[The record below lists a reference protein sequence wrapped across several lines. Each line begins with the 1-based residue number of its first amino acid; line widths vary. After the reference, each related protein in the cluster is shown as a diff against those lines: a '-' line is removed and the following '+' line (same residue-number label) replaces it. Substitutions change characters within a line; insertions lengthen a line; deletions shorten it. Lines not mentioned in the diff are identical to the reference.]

1 MKKPGRGRVFMGAP
15 RGAPARPDDQAAGVL
30 AGLAVVCGGLTAVFV
45 SVWKLASATSA
56 ACLVA
61 FCTLSIALVAAAMAD
76 FTRAAADS
84 VPAGAFLTA
93 LSTALLNLDWTE
105 ATCASVILLTSA
117 LVVAAMSY
125 RWRP

>member
-1 MKKPGRGRVFMGAP
+1 MAGFSLRRRERRRRVLK
-15 RGAPARPDDQAAGVL
+15 DQAAVFL
-30 AGLAVVCGGLTAVFV
+30 EALVAVAVALTAVLD

-61 FCTLSIALVAAAMAD
+61 FWTLSIALVAAAMAD

-84 VPAGAFLTA
+84 VPAGAFFTA
-93 LSTALLNLDWTE
+93 LSTAPANFAWAD
-105 ATCASVILLTSA
+105 ATWASATLVTSA
-117 LVVAAMSY
+117 LVEAAMSY

>member
-1 MKKPGRGRVFMGAP
+1 M
-15 RGAPARPDDQAAGVL
+15 
-30 AGLAVVCGGLTAVFV
+30 VCVALTAVLV

-93 LSTALLNLDWTE
+93 LSTAPLNLAWAE
-105 ATCASVILLTSA
+105 ATCASATFETSA
-117 LVVAAMSY
+117 LVDAAMSY